1 MGDQFLYLP
10 LSPYISQGEVGDQFL
25 YLPLSPHISQGE
37 VGDQFFIVKEGEVST
52 LYLPISPYISLY
64 LPATCVTTCARR
76 RTVKFS

>member
-10 LSPYISQGEVGDQFL
+10 LSPYISQGEVGEQFL

-64 LPATCVTTCARR
+64 LPYTSPTSSRRAR
-76 RTVKFS
+76 